1 VRNVVLTPPAAN
13 GQARAALVR
22 ALARFPA
29 TIEELPIADRGA
41 RLIAC
46 AADADVEWIAV
57 IDADVTLQADAFG
70 ALRRAAGPQ
79 TAIIGGRALL
89 GDAQRLGEMFGPARS
104 GPNPFELTQLI
115 AAANDR
121 NFAELVRGP
130 IDVPQRGAYVVS
142 AAFVRSLGGI
152 ELDGVLLHLDLAVQA
167 HVRGFDVT
175 CEPALTFTA
184 GEDSLPYRRA
194 LSALRRYAA
203 LGTWDAADLHREPIR
218 FRGAFITR
226 EVRMM
231 GNIRG
236 YARRAFPP
244 VDVIAFADDEIA
256 RARAQRGVAKLA
268 VNGTAVICT
277 SDDGDAL
284 RRALARTG
292 ERYLL
297 VADGHTLPDRATVEM
312 LAERIERSG
321 RIALALEHDAP
332 PYGATLIHCGRIAN
346 AGALAGA
353 SIAEV
358 IAAAIETLPQRRVF
372 AATPAGRVVPEPLPR
387 TAGLAGIDLVFIA
400 ASKPAVTQQSLVAV
414 MGEPI
419 EGTIMAL
426 YPAGA
431 ATTEKVFGAHAGVRL
446 VPDASDVQL
455 AVGLNRVLGS
465 CLSDGVAI
473 VRDDAQLPHGALARL
488 TDAFRRIPGLG
499 IAVPRIGG
507 TGRPEGISEVG
518 YRSSAEMQQIY
529 ERRAEQFARES
540 TLLEVATAPVMVVS
554 REALEVVGGF
564 DEMFGFSRI
573 GIEDFSRRVR
583 AANFLIAVCDDAY
596 AHLFS
601 PDDAQSFVGN
611 LDAAPFL
618 RAAYEKRWSVPRG
631 FDPATDRVPLRTFEV
646 PAAAAPAA
654 ENTPALAVRILLP
667 LRDEADWERALPLLR
682 ELALEFR
689 AHDPIDVAVGL
700 DGTFGLQSALS
711 GLRELL
717 LAANVPMEETLNVSI
732 DFVGDVAAWRDASAN
747 NRRAAGFERDEL
759 NGVAPIASAAEVRA
773 LLTAP
778 IG

>member
-29 TIEELPIADRGA
+29 AIEEQPIAERGA

-46 AADADVEWIAV
+46 AADPEVEWIAIV
-57 IDADVTLQADAFG
+57 DADVTLQPDAFG
-70 ALRRAAGPQ
+70 ALRRAAGPR
-79 TAIIGGRALL
+79 TAIISGRALL
-89 GDAQRLGEMFGPARS
+89 GDAQRLGDMLGPARS
-104 GPNPFELTQLI
+104 GPNPFELVQLI
-115 AAANDR
+115 GAANDR
-121 NFAELVRGP
+121 NFTELVRGA

-142 AAFVRSLGGI
+142 AAFVRSLADV
-152 ELDGVLLHLDLAVQA
+152 ELDGVLLHLDLAVHA
-167 HVRGFDVT
+167 HLRDLEVT
-175 CEPALTFTA
+175 CEPALTFSA
-184 GEDSLPYRRA
+184 GDDPLPLRRA
-194 LSALRRYAA
+194 LSDLRRYA
-203 LGTWDAADLHREPIR
+203 GVGSWDANALHREPLR
-218 FRGAFITR
+218 FRAAFITR
-226 EVRMM
+226 EVRVM

-236 YARRAFPP
+236 YQRQAFPP
-244 VDVIAFADDEIA
+244 IDVIAVADDEMG
-256 RARAQRGVAKLA
+256 RARAQRAVAKLA
-268 VNGTAVICT
+268 VNGSAVICT
-277 SDDGDAL
+277 SADADAL

-297 VADGHTLPDRATVEM
+297 VADAHALPDRATVEV

-346 AGALAGA
+346 AGALGGATVAG
-353 SIAEV
+353 V
-358 IAAAIETLPQRRVF
+358 LAAAIETLPRRRVF
-372 AATPAGRVVPEPLPR
+372 AATPAGRVVPAMLPR
-387 TAGLAGIDLVFIA
+387 TAGLTGIDVVFIA
-400 ASKPAVTQQSLVAV
+400 ASKPAVTQQALVAV

-419 EGTIMAL
+419 SGTITAL

-446 VPDASDVQL
+446 VPDSSDVQL

-465 CLSDGVAI
+465 CTSEGIAI
-473 VRDDAQLPHGALARL
+473 VRDDAQVPHGSLERL

-499 IAVPRIGG
+499 IAVPRVGG

-518 YRSSAEMQQIY
+518 YRSSVEMQQLY
-529 ERRAEQFARES
+529 ERRAEQYARES

-601 PDDAQSFVGN
+601 AEDAQSFVGN

-631 FDPATDRVPLRTFEV
+631 FDPATDRVPLRTLDV
-646 PAAAAPAA
+646 PAPAPAA
-654 ENTPALAVRILLP
+654 EAAPVQAVRILLP
-667 LRDEADWERALPLLR
+667 LRDESEWQRAVPFLR
-682 ELALEFR
+682 ELALAFR
-689 AHDPIDVAVGL
+689 ASDPLDVAVGL

-711 GLRELL
+711 GLREVLL
-717 LAANVPMEETLNVSI
+717 GAGVPMEETLNVSI
-732 DFVGDVAAWRDASAN
+732 DFVGDMAAWRDASGN
-747 NRRAAGFERDEL
+747 NRRAAGFEREEL
-759 NGVAPIASAAEVRA
+759 DDVAPIASAADVRT
-773 LLTAP
+773 LLGVP
-778 IG
+778 IA